1 MSKVAQQRM
10 WGNKAERG
18 SPVLIRFIVWLA
30 VKTGRQSTRLLL
42 HPICVYFMLLA
53 PATRRSSSAYL
64 ARVLARKPT
73 IGEVYHHIHTFA
85 ATLLDRVFFMT
96 ERFELFDI
104 QLEGV
109 EELEAARALGK
120 GVILLGAHV
129 GSFDAMRALAEAQVD
144 ARLKVLM
151 HTGVDGRVARV
162 IDGINPAI
170 ARSIIPL
177 GDSSSMLQVYEWL
190 QQGGMV
196 GILADRIAHGDKTHR
211 LYFLDGYADFPEGPW
226 LLAHLTGAPVVMFSG
241 LYWGGNR
248 YVIRFHTL
256 SNGVRLAK
264 GQRDAA
270 VVPYM
275 QAYATTLEGWVRE
288 APNNWFNFYEFWV

>member
-1 MSKVAQQRM
+1 MSEANEKRK
-10 WGNKAERG
+10 WGNAAERG
-18 SPVLIRFIVWLA
+18 SPILIRFIVWLA
-30 VKTGRQSTRLLL
+30 MKVGRGPTRLLL
-42 HPICVYFMLLA
+42 HPICVYFVLLA
-53 PATRRSSSAYL
+53 PATRRNSAAYL
-64 ARVLARKPT
+64 ARVLARRPT
-73 IGEVYHHIHTFA
+73 TGDVYRHIHTFA
-85 ATLLDRVFFMT
+85 ATLLDRVFFMSD
-96 ERFELFDI
+96 RFELFDI

-109 EELEAARALGK
+109 EQLEAARARGK

-129 GSFDAMRALAEAQVD
+129 GSFDAMRALAETQVD

-177 GDSSSMLQVYEWL
+177 GDPSSMLQVYEWL
-190 QQGGMV
+190 QHGGMV

-211 LYFLDGYADFPEGPW
+211 LDFLGGHADFPAGAW

-248 YVIRFHTL
+248 YVVRFHTL
-256 SNGVRLAK
+256 SNGERFAR
-264 GQRDAA
+264 GQRDDAI
-270 VVPYM
+270 VPHM

-288 APNNWFNFYEFWV
+288 APNNWFNFYDFWA